1 MKRSASSMRRS
12 IWYDKE
18 ASRRPKA
25 IQEYGTEIPAL
36 TCRPQYRIKLRV
48 SLRKSRRLAL
58 VLLDRI
64 VDRCPICSGI
74 CMRQL
79 ILLQKMVMR
88 EVAMTN
94 QVKVYLSL
102 SMVSANSF
110 TRLSPSPVRPHIS
123 TDSFLL
129 AADSTR

>member
-1 MKRSASSMRRS
+1 MRRS

-25 IQEYGTEIPAL
+25 IQEYGTEIHAVRNIAL
-36 TCRPQYRIKLRV
+36 HKLRA
-48 SLRKSRRLAL
+48 SLQKSRRLAL

-94 QVKVYLSL
+94 QVKVSS

-110 TRLSPSPVRPHIS
+110 TQLSPSPVRPHIS
-123 TDSFLL
+123 TYSFLL